1 MESLGLFL
9 LGFACGIPST
19 LAILFMQGKLPPQ
32 NNTTSVTIP
41 PPTKRGSPKRA
52 KS

>member
-19 LAILFMQGKLPPQ
+19 LAILFMQGKLPMAS
-32 NNTTSVTIP
+32 NTTSATTP
-41 PPTKRGSPKRA
+41 PPTKRGSPKKA
-52 KS
+52 KK